1 MDEDL
6 HLWLSDL
13 PDEKVSRHKREAF
26 LGSLVLHLLALIL
39 VLLTPRFL
47 PSSPPRTLTQRSSEL
62 AEDSQRLGYLALP
75 PDYQKLLPRPVPPA
89 VRQKIR
95 PPLVAPPRNDPKQL
109 TAPPSESEVRSTEQ
123 SPKIDLPVPAAPPA
137 SNLGK
142 DSVFA
147 ALQPA
152 PGAEGN
158 KRGGDAQQASRQTE
172 AGTAKSDLR
181 DLVARLE
188 LPGASIQS
196 SLEKARKGGGLGYGG
211 SGIGEVPRIDN
222 RMPDFSVDQPS
233 ILSDTRGVDFG
244 PWLRLI
250 YFRVRDNWYAVIPE
264 VIRSGMKGR
273 VVIIFDVQQ
282 NGKIENLEVARSSG
296 LSSYDRAA
304 ISSLK
309 LSEPLPAFPN
319 GFSGDHISLQFTY
332 LYNIRL

>member
-1 MDEDL
+1 MNEDL
-6 HLWLSDL
+6 HLWLSDF
-13 PDEKVSRHKREAF
+13 PDEKVPRHKREAF

-39 VLLTPRFL
+39 VVLGPQLIPTP
-47 PSSPPRTLTQRSSEL
+47 PPRTLTQRSSEL

-75 PDYQKLLPRPVPPA
+75 PDYQKLFQRLKPPA
-89 VRQKIR
+89 PHPRIQL
-95 PPLVAPPRNDPKQL
+95 PLPAPPKNDPKQL
-109 TAPPSESEVRSTEQ
+109 TAPPSENKVQSAEP
-123 SPKIDLPVPAAPPA
+123 SPKIDLPVPAASPA
-137 SNLGK
+137 SNPGK
-142 DSVFA
+142 DSVSA
-147 ALQPA
+147 ALQPTTS
-152 PGAEGN
+152 GEGN
-158 KRGGDAQQASRQTE
+158 KRAGDAQQASKQTE

-188 LPGASIQS
+188 VPGASIQS
-196 SLEKARKGGGLGYGG
+196 SLEQARKGSGLGYGG
-211 SGIGEVPRIDN
+211 SGVGNASRIDN

-273 VVIIFDVQQ
+273 VVIIFDVQR

-309 LSEPLPAFPN
+309 LSEPLPGFPN
-319 GFSGDHISLQFTY
+319 AFSGDHISLQFTY